1 MLPQD
6 DIAPHTPMM
15 QQYLRIK
22 ADYPQMLVF
31 YRMGDFYE
39 MFYDDARRAAKLLD
53 ITLTQRG
60 NSAGEPIPMAGVP
73 YHAAEVYLAK
83 LLKLGE
89 SVAICEQIGDPAT
102 SKGPMERK
110 VVRIITPGTITDE
123 ALLDERNE
131 NLLVALF
138 RQADQIGLATLDMS
152 SGRFTATQL
161 MNSDSLQQ
169 ELARHHPAEILLA
182 EGNLNI
188 EYPLPGCRW
197 TAQPPWQFDLQRAQ
211 RELCQQ
217 FATQHLSAFGLDE
230 LPLAT
235 CAAGALLHYVRD
247 TQQGAVPHIRNIVV
261 EHARDFVILDAATQ
275 RNLELT
281 SSLSGNLQ
289 HSLCGVLDHNATAM
303 GSRLLRRW
311 LLRPLRDHAQI
322 QHRHTAIANL
332 LDEYRYEPIHVVLRL
347 IGDIE
352 RILTRVALKSARPR
366 DLVQLRIA
374 MQQLPP
380 LQPMLN
386 NSDAEL
392 LTLLQQQLTP
402 LPALADLLDRALID
416 NPPQLIRDGGVIA
429 HGYDAEL
436 DELRTIAD
444 NAGTILADMETE
456 ERQRT
461 NIPTLRFGFNRVHG
475 YYIEVTRAQA
485 NKVPS
490 HYQRRQTL
498 KGVERY
504 ITPELKSLED
514 KVLSAGER
522 ALAKEKYLYEDLLV
536 QLNVQLPALQR
547 IASALAQLDLL
558 SNLAERAETLN
569 LRPVTFTTTPGI
581 AIQAGRHL
589 VIEQVQNQTFIPN
602 DIHLSPAQRMLI
614 ITGPNMGGKST
625 YMRQTALIVLLAHTG
640 SYVPAAI
647 TVLGPIDRIFT
658 RIGASDDL
666 ASGRSTFMV
675 EMTETANILHH
686 ATAQSLVLLDEIGR
700 GTSTFDGLALA
711 WATAIQLANQLQAF
725 TLFATHYFELTKLP
739 EEMAHCSNIHFD
751 ALNDPSGIRFGYTVK
766 PGAVNQSYG
775 IAVAALAGV
784 PKQVI
789 ELAQE
794 KLRQLELATPSA
806 APAPSQPTPQHAL
819 LQQLAELDPDQL
831 SPRQALELLYQ
842 LRRNL

>member
-1 MLPQD
+1 MLPHD

-22 ADYPQMLVF
+22 ADYPHMLVF

-39 MFYDDARRAAKLLD
+39 MFYDDARRAAKLMD

-73 YHAAEVYLAK
+73 YHAAEGYLAK

-102 SKGPMERK
+102 SKGPVERK
-110 VVRIITPGTITDE
+110 VVRIITPGTVTDE
-123 ALLDERNE
+123 ALLDERND

-161 MNSDSLQQ
+161 ANSDALHQ
-169 ELARHHPAEILLA
+169 ELARHHPAEIICA

-188 EYPLPGCRW
+188 EFPLSSCRL
-197 TAQPPWQFDLQRAQ
+197 TSQPPWQFDLPRAQ

-230 LPLAT
+230 LPVAT

-261 EHARDFVILDAATQ
+261 EHSHDFVILDAATQ

-281 SSLSGNLQ
+281 SSLSGNVQ
-289 HSLCGVLDHNATAM
+289 HSLFGVLDHNATAM

-322 QHRHTAIANL
+322 QQRHSAVGSL
-332 LDEYRYEPIHVVLRL
+332 LAEYRYEPIHALLRA

-374 MQQLPP
+374 LQQLPS
-380 LQPMLN
+380 LQPLLDN
-386 NSDAEL
+386 CDAEL
-392 LTLLQQQLTP
+392 LTLLQQQLAP
-402 LPALADLLDRALID
+402 LPALTELLNRALID

-429 HGYDAEL
+429 LGYDAEL
-436 DELRTIAD
+436 DELRMIAD
-444 NAGTILADMETE
+444 NAGTILADMEAA
-456 ERQRT
+456 ERKRT

-485 NKVPS
+485 DKVPS

-504 ITPELKSLED
+504 ITAELKTLED

-522 ALAKEKYLYEDLLV
+522 ALAKEKHLYDDLLV
-536 QLNVQLPALQR
+536 QLNLQLPPLQR
-547 IASALAQLDLL
+547 IATALAQLDLL

-581 AIQAGRHL
+581 TIQAGRHL

-602 DIHLSPAQRMLI
+602 DIRLSPTQRMLL

-640 SYVPAAI
+640 SFVPATK

-686 ATAQSLVLLDEIGR
+686 ATPQSLVLLDEIGR

-711 WATAIQLANQLQAF
+711 WATAVQLANRLQAF

-739 EEMAHCSNIHFD
+739 EEIAACSNIHFD

-784 PKQVI
+784 PRQVI

-794 KLRQLELATPSA
+794 KLRQLEQATPA
-806 APAPSQPTPQHAL
+806 HAPARSQVLPTHAI